1 MSSLSESKHN
11 SDPCRV
17 AIVGLG
23 TVGGGVAEVL
33 WQHGKADYSAVQ
45 LAGILEK
52 NQENP
57 NLPIWTQRDQIL
69 LYSSLE
75 ELLADHSIQVVVETV
90 GGQTFARELITKIL
104 ESGRDVVTANKD
116 LMAVHGEELL
126 AIAEKN
132 GRQLLFEA
140 SVTGAIPV
148 VRLLQDYF
156 HVDDIEKVSGIF
168 NGTSNYI
175 LTEMEQK
182 QLSFEVAL
190 RQAQDLGFAEAD
202 PTNDIAG
209 YDARYKLVILTYLIT
224 GVWLAPEQIT
234 LEGIELLEP
243 ADFAY
248 ASRMDRR
255 IKLIGYLKRE
265 AQDLQAF
272 VLPLMVPRGGAVA
285 EIGGSTN
292 IVSIEGK
299 FSEEISMVGKGAGS
313 LPTASALVA
322 DLEKISKGSVTKNSP
337 STKQYRLQPFE
348 EYIFRHTLRITVKD
362 QPGIVGQI
370 GQVLAEHEIN
380 IYALEQ
386 LPQYHQK
393 DGSHPVIFTITLE
406 SCQEALLKKALEKI
420 NKADYLLQPIS
431 VLREIA

>member
-1 MSSLSESKHN
+1 MSGLSKLKHN
-11 SDPCRV
+11 SYPCRV

-23 TVGGGVAEVL
+23 TVGKGVAEVL
-33 WQHGKADYSAVQ
+33 WQHGKENNNAVQ

-52 NQENP
+52 NAENQ
-57 NLPIWTQRDQIL
+57 NLAVWIQRDQNL

-75 ELLADHSIQVVVETV
+75 DLLADATIQVIVETV

-116 LMAVHGEELL
+116 LMAVHGEDLL

-156 HVDDIEKVSGIF
+156 HLDDIEKVSGIF

-175 LTEMEQK
+175 LTEMEHK

-190 RQAQDLGFAEAD
+190 KQAQVLGFAEAD

-224 GVWLAPEQIT
+224 GIWLAPEQIT
-234 LEGIELLEP
+234 LEGIEHLEP

-265 AQDLQAF
+265 TQNLQAF
-272 VLPLMVPRGGAVA
+272 VLPLMIPRGSAVA

-322 DLEKISKGSVTKNSP
+322 DLEKISRGFDSKSSP
-337 STKQYRLQPFE
+337 STKQYRLQPFG
-348 EYIFRHTLRITVKD
+348 EYVFKHTLRITVKD

-370 GQVLAEHEIN
+370 GRILAEHKIS

-393 DGSHPVIFTITLE
+393 GGSHPVIFTIKLE
-406 SCQEALLKKALEKI
+406 ACPEALLKKALKKI
-420 NKADYLLQPIS
+420 NTADYLLEPIS

>member
-1 MSSLSESKHN
+1 MSPTSEVELN
-11 SDPCRV
+11 SDPCKV

-33 WQHGKADYSAVQ
+33 WQHGQEDCNSVK
-45 LAGILEK
+45 LAGILE
-52 NQENP
+52 NSQENP
-57 NLPIWTQRDQIL
+57 NLSIWAHRDQNL

-75 ELLADHSIQVVVETV
+75 ELLADPSIDVVVETV
-90 GGQTFARELITKIL
+90 GGQTYAREMIARIL

-116 LMAVHGEELL
+116 LMAVHGQELL
-126 AIAEKN
+126 NLAEKN

-156 HVDDIEKVSGIF
+156 HVEDIQQISGIF

-175 LTEMEQK
+175 LTEMEQQ
-182 QLSFEVAL
+182 QLSFEMAL

-202 PTNDIAG
+202 PLNDIAG

-224 GVWLAPEQIT
+224 GIWLAPEEIK
-234 LEGIELLEP
+234 LEGIEHLEP
-243 ADFAY
+243 VDFAY

-255 IKLIGYLKRE
+255 IKLIGYLKRQE
-265 AQDLQAF
+265 QNLQAF
-272 VLPLMVPRGGAVA
+272 VLPLMVPCGGTVA

-299 FSEEISMVGKGAGS
+299 FSEEITLVGKGAGS

-322 DLEKISKGSVTKNSP
+322 DLEKISRGIVTKNDR
-337 STKQYRLQPFE
+337 STKQYRLQPFD
-348 EYIFRHTLRITVKD
+348 EYVFRHTLRITVKD
-362 QPGIVGQI
+362 RPGIVGQI
-370 GQVLAEHEIN
+370 GQILAKHEIN

-393 DGSHPVIFTITLE
+393 DASHLVIFTLTLE
-406 SCQEALLKKALEKI
+406 ACQEALLIKALEKI
-420 NKADYLLQPIS
+420 KKEVYWLQQIS
-431 VLREIA
+431 ILREIA

>member
-1 MSSLSESKHN
+1 MSSLSKN
-11 SDPCRV
+11 NFDQCRV

-33 WQHGKADYSAVQ
+33 WHHGKTDDNAVQ

-57 NLPIWTQRDQIL
+57 NLPIWAQRDQNL

-75 ELLADHSIQVVVETV
+75 ELLADPSIQVVVETIG

-126 AIAEKN
+126 ALAEKN

-156 HVDDIEKVSGIF
+156 HVDDIERVSGIF

-182 QLSFEVAL
+182 QISFEVAL

-224 GVWLAPEQIT
+224 GIWLAPGQIT
-234 LEGIELLEP
+234 LEGIEHLEP

-265 AQDLQAF
+265 DQNLQAF

-285 EIGGSTN
+285 KIGGSTN

-299 FSEEISMVGKGAGS
+299 FSDEEISMVGKGAGS

-322 DLEKISKGSVTKNSP
+322 DLEKISKGFNSINRS
-337 STKQYRLQPFE
+337 STMQYRLQPFE

-362 QPGIVGQI
+362 QPGIVGQM
-370 GQVLAEHEIN
+370 VKFLAEHEIN

-406 SCQEALLKKALEKI
+406 ACQEALLKKASEKI

>member
-1 MSSLSESKHN
+1 MSSLSDSQHD
-11 SDPCRV
+11 SYPCRV

-23 TVGGGVAEVL
+23 TVGRGVAEIL
-33 WQHGKADYSAVQ
+33 WQHGKEDNNAVQ

-57 NLPIWTQRDQIL
+57 NLADWVQRDQSL
-69 LYSSLE
+69 LYYSIE
-75 ELLADHSIQVVVETV
+75 DLLTDPTIQVIVETV
-90 GGQTFARELITKIL
+90 GGQTFARELIRKVL

-126 AIAEKN
+126 AIAEKY

-182 QLSFEVAL
+182 QLSFEIAL

-224 GVWLAPEQIT
+224 GIWLAPEQIT
-234 LEGIELLEP
+234 LEGIEHLEP
-243 ADFAY
+243 EDFVY

-255 IKLIGYLKRE
+255 IKLIGYLRRE
-265 AQDLQAF
+265 AQNLQAF
-272 VLPLMVPRGGAVA
+272 VLPLMIPRGDAVA

-292 IVSIEGK
+292 IVSIQGR
-299 FSEEISMVGKGAGS
+299 FSEKISMVGRGAGS

-322 DLEKISKGSVTKNSP
+322 DLEKISRGFRLYSHRLV
-337 STKQYRLQPFE
+337 KQYRLQPFE

-362 QPGIVGQI
+362 KPGIVAQI
-370 GQVLAEHEIN
+370 GKVLAEHEIN

-393 DGSHPVIFTITLE
+393 NGSHPVIFTITLE
-406 SCQEALLKKALEKI
+406 ACQEALLRKALEKI
-420 NKADYLLQPIS
+420 NKADFLLQPIS

>member
-1 MSSLSESKHN
+1 MSSLSESQHD
-11 SDPCRV
+11 SYPCRV

-23 TVGGGVAEVL
+23 TVGRGVAEIL
-33 WQHGKADYSAVQ
+33 WQHGKENNNAVQ

-57 NLPIWTQRDQIL
+57 NLADWVQRDQSL
-69 LYSSLE
+69 LYYSIE
-75 ELLADHSIQVVVETV
+75 DLLTDPTIQVIVETV
-90 GGQTFARELITKIL
+90 GGQTFARELIRKVL

-126 AIAEKN
+126 AIAKQY

-168 NGTSNYI
+168 NGTCNYI

-182 QLSFEVAL
+182 QLSFEIAL

-224 GVWLAPEQIT
+224 GIWLAPEQIT
-234 LEGIELLEP
+234 LEGIEHLEP
-243 ADFAY
+243 EDFVY

-255 IKLIGYLKRE
+255 IKLIGYLRRE
-265 AQDLQAF
+265 AQNLQAF
-272 VLPLMVPRGGAVA
+272 VLPLMIPRGDAVA

-292 IVSIEGK
+292 TVSIQGR

-322 DLEKISKGSVTKNSP
+322 DLEKISRGFRLYSHRSV
-337 STKQYRLQPFE
+337 KQYRLQPFE

-362 QPGIVGQI
+362 KPGIVAQI
-370 GQVLAEHEIN
+370 GKVLAEHEIN

-393 DGSHPVIFTITLE
+393 NGSHPVIFTITLE
-406 SCQEALLKKALEKI
+406 ACQEALLRKALEKI
-420 NKADYLLQPIS
+420 NKADFLLQPVS

>member
-1 MSSLSESKHN
+1 MSGLSKLKHN
-11 SDPCRV
+11 SYPCRV

-23 TVGGGVAEVL
+23 TVGKGVAEVL
-33 WQHGKADYSAVQ
+33 WQHGKENNNAVQ

-52 NQENP
+52 NAENQ
-57 NLPIWTQRDQIL
+57 NLAVWVQRDQNL

-75 ELLADHSIQVVVETV
+75 DLLADATIQVIVETV

-116 LMAVHGEELL
+116 LMAVHGEDLL

-156 HVDDIEKVSGIF
+156 HLDDIEKVSGIF

-175 LTEMEQK
+175 LTEMEHK

-190 RQAQDLGFAEAD
+190 KQAQVLGFAEAD

-224 GVWLAPEQIT
+224 GIWLAPEQIT
-234 LEGIELLEP
+234 LEGIEHLEP

-265 AQDLQAF
+265 TQNLQAF
-272 VLPLMVPRGGAVA
+272 VLPLMIPRGSAVA

-322 DLEKISKGSVTKNSP
+322 DLEKISRGFDSKSSP
-337 STKQYRLQPFE
+337 STKQYRLQPFG
-348 EYIFRHTLRITVKD
+348 EYVFKHTLRITVKD

-370 GQVLAEHEIN
+370 GRVLAEHEIS

-393 DGSHPVIFTITLE
+393 GGSHPVIFTITLE
-406 SCQEALLKKALEKI
+406 ACQEALLKKALKKI
-420 NKADYLLQPIS
+420 NTADYLLQPIS

>member
-1 MSSLSESKHN
+1 MPSLSESKHD
-11 SDPCRV
+11 SYPCRV

-23 TVGGGVAEVL
+23 TVGRGVAEIL
-33 WQHGKADYSAVQ
+33 WQHEKEDNNAVQ

-52 NQENP
+52 NRENQ
-57 NLPIWTQRDQIL
+57 NLADWVQRDQSL
-69 LYSSLE
+69 LYYSLE
-75 ELLADHSIQVVVETV
+75 DLLADSTIQVIVETV
-90 GGQTFARELITKIL
+90 GGQTFARELIRKVL

-126 AIAEKN
+126 AIAEQY

-156 HVDDIEKVSGIF
+156 HVDDIDKVSGIF

-182 QLSFEVAL
+182 QLSFEIAL
-190 RQAQDLGFAEAD
+190 RQAQNLGFAEAD

-224 GVWLAPEQIT
+224 GIWLAPEQIT
-234 LEGIELLEP
+234 LEGIEHLEP
-243 ADFAY
+243 EDFVY
-248 ASRMDRR
+248 ASKMDRR
-255 IKLIGYLKRE
+255 IKLIGYLRRE
-265 AQDLQAF
+265 DQNLQAF
-272 VLPLMVPRGGAVA
+272 VLPLMIPRGNAVA

-292 IVSIEGK
+292 TISIQGR

-322 DLEKISKGSVTKNSP
+322 DLEKISRGFRFHNRRLA
-337 STKQYRLQPFE
+337 KQYKLQPFD

-362 QPGIVGQI
+362 QPGIVAQI
-370 GQVLAEHEIN
+370 GKVLAEHEIN

-386 LPQYHQK
+386 LPQYYRK
-393 DGSHPVIFTITLE
+393 NGSHPVIFTITLE
-406 SCQEALLKKALEKI
+406 ACQEALLREALKKI
-420 NKADYLLQPIS
+420 NNADFLLQPVS

>member
-1 MSSLSESKHN
+1 MSILSKSKYN
-11 SDPCRV
+11 SDQCRV

-33 WQHGKADYSAVQ
+33 WHHGKADYNAVQ

-57 NLPIWTQRDQIL
+57 NLPIWAQRDQNL

-75 ELLADHSIQVVVETV
+75 ELLADPSIQVVVETI

-126 AIAEKN
+126 ALAEKN

-156 HVDDIEKVSGIF
+156 HVDDIKKVSGIF

-182 QLSFEVAL
+182 QISFEVAL

-234 LEGIELLEP
+234 LEGIEHLEP

-248 ASRMDRR
+248 ASRMDRH
-255 IKLIGYLKRE
+255 IKLIGFLKRVD
-265 AQDLQAF
+265 QNLQAF

-285 EIGGSTN
+285 DIGGSTN

-322 DLEKISKGSVTKNSP
+322 DLEKISKGVNMSFNLGGTTEKDQDLLRVAFSSIPDWPKRLSSSSSISFKDISFSAIKTRQWNQRSVNSCTKATRSGPFAAKTTSIASSP
-337 STKQYRLQPFE
+337 
-348 EYIFRHTLRITVKD
+348 IFLRILSS
-362 QPGIVGQI
+362 P
-370 GQVLAEHEIN
+370 L
-380 IYALEQ
+380 
-386 LPQYHQK
+386 
-393 DGSHPVIFTITLE
+393 
-406 SCQEALLKKALEKI
+406 
-420 NKADYLLQPIS
+420 
-431 VLREIA
+431 